1 LFQGHQVELNEDD
14 HGRAQKP
21 SELDDELDSVTFHSE
36 IAEFRSE
43 HGSAIGN

>member
-1 LFQGHQVELNEDD
+1 LFQGDQVALNEDD
-14 HGRAQKP
+14 GHAQKP
-21 SELDDELDSVTFHSE
+21 SELDDELDSLTFHSE